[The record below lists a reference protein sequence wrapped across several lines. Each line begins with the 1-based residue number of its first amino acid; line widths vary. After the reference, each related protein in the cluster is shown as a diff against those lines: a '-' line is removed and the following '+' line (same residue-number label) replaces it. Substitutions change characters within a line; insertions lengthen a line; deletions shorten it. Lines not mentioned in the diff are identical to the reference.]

1 MHSHR
6 VCKSFSSVLLVAFG
20 LLASQ
25 AALAETAKMKV
36 GTLTCQGKGGV
47 GLILGSQEQLSCKYT
62 PSDNQPPSYLA
73 GKITRIG
80 LDIGVRGKSVMVWG
94 VLGSTTKL
102 PAEALGG
109 KFAGASAD
117 IAAGIGAGANI
128 LIGGNSK
135 SVVLQPLS
143 VKGQTGVNLALGV
156 AGLTLTPIAQ

>member
-1 MHSHR
+1 MHLNKRRNYLYSGLA
-6 VCKSFSSVLLVAFG
+6 VMFG
-20 LLASQ
+20 LLASH
-25 AALAETAKMKV
+25 AAMAETAKLKV
-36 GTLTCQGKGGV
+36 GTLTCHGKGGV

-62 PSDNQPPSYLA
+62 PADNRPPSHLA

-80 LDIGVRGKSVMVWG
+80 LDIGVRGKSVMVWA

-128 LIGGNSK
+128 LIGGNNK

-156 AGLTLTPIAQ
+156 AGLTLTPIAR

>member
-1 MHSHR
+1 MHTNKGRNFFYSGLA
-6 VCKSFSSVLLVAFG
+6 VMFG
-20 LLASQ
+20 LFASH
-25 AALAETAKMKV
+25 AAIAETAKLKV

-47 GLILGSQEQLSCKYT
+47 GLILGSQERLSCKYT
-62 PSDNQPPSYLA
+62 PADNRPPSYLT

-80 LDIGVRGKSVMVWG
+80 LDVGVRGKSVMVWA

-128 LIGGNSK
+128 LIGGNNK

-156 AGLTLTPIAQ
+156 AGLTLTPVVR

>member
-1 MHSHR
+1 MHSNKGR
-6 VCKSFSSVLLVAFG
+6 QYLCFG
-20 LLASQ
+20 LAVMFGIMASNV
-25 AALAETAKMKV
+25 ATAETAKLKV
-36 GTLTCQGKGGV
+36 GTLTCQGNGGV

-62 PSDNQPPSYLA
+62 PADNRAPSYLA

-80 LDIGVRGKSVMVWG
+80 LDVGVRGKSVMVWT

-128 LIGGNSK
+128 LIGGNNK

-156 AGLTLTPIAQ
+156 AGLTLTPVVR